1 MLTITLKPA
10 LDIKAHELTA
20 LYDLARRTG
29 FPLADNYL
37 ESAHFVHNPTVV
49 MAHRNRQLLGFQ
61 SYNIY
66 RLRTP
71 FFRGRVPFIYGG
83 LAFQDCALAGRGLGY
98 RLSRYYMR
106 QTLGQFFFL
115 RRYAFAIR
123 TPTPRLMQI
132 LAVQHQLIHFKNGLL
147 TPEILQF
154 ALQFVRNVR
163 RFDYPI
169 DDRLVV
175 QGDPAHADISDQWAR
190 LFKAS
195 DDTYNQLAYEAG
207 LVRVEGDR
215 YYLTGNYL
223 LLLGRSS
230 LRQLLHSL
238 NV

>member
-10 LDIKAHELTA
+10 LDLKAHELTA

-29 FPLADNYL
+29 FPLADNYI

-49 MAHRNRQLLGFQ
+49 MAHKNQQLLGFQ

-66 RLRTP
+66 QLRTP

-83 LAFQDCALAGRGLGY
+83 LAFQDYALAGRGLAY

-106 QTLGQFFFL
+106 QTLGRFFFL

-132 LAVQHQLIHFKNGLL
+132 LGVQHRLVHFKNDLL
-147 TPEILQF
+147 TPDIVQF
-154 ALQFVRNVR
+154 ALHFVRNVR
-163 RFDYPI
+163 HITDPI

-175 QGDPAHADISDQWAR
+175 QKAPTKADITDQWER

-195 DDTYNQLAYEAG
+195 DEQFNQLAYAAD
-207 LVRVEGDR
+207 LVHVEDDR
-215 YYLTGNYL
+215 YYLTGRFL
-223 LLLGRSS
+223 LLLGHSS
-230 LRQLLHSL
+230 WRQSLLAR
-238 NV
+238 